1 MALHCGPEAAHHEQ
15 EGRGK
20 SMNREVNTESIC
32 GVTGLILTAVFFFAL
47 EDISWMSIVFPK
59 TVVYIMGIMSGILV
73 VMAFIKPTR
82 ARIFSVG
89 SNSRWIITGVLFF
102 LWVIFM
108 PILGFFVSTVVF
120 MTAIVGFLAQAR
132 TQVTIGK
139 FMIWTPIVIAEV
151 TFFYLIFTKVL
162 YVPLPEGMFF

>member
-1 MALHCGPEAAHHEQ
+1 
-15 EGRGK
+15 
-20 SMNREVNTESIC
+20 MNREVNTEIIC
-32 GVTGLILTAVFFFAL
+32 GVIGLLLTAVFFFAL
-47 EDISWMSIVFPK
+47 EDISWMSIIFPK

-73 VMAFIKPTR
+73 VMAFVKPTR

-89 SNSRWIITGVLFF
+89 SNSRWIVTGILFF

-120 MTAIVGFLAQAR
+120 MTAIVGFLARAR

-139 FMIWTPIVIAEV
+139 LMIWTPIVIAEV

-162 YVPLPEGMFF
+162 YVPLPEGLFF